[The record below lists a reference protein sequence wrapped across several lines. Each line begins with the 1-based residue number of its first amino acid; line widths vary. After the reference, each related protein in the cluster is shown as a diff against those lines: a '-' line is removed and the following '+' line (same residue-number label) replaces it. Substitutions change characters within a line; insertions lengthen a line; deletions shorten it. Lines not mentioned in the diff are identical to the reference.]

1 MSDKDLIKRLYKN
14 YIRRYFKKILLAL
27 FFSILIAGSTAAI
40 AWLLDPAI
48 KKIFVEKKI
57 TIFECINQILVHKKP
72 WDSFNET
79 DQKTFSPF
87 IINRWLS
94 MDEEFI
100 EVVNYFQKY
109 AIGTLEP
116 REVYKWYSDFLQ
128 KGKRFNK
135 YIKGKKDKKY
145 DPELI
150 NMMCEYFQ
158 CSKAEVKEN
167 LSLIS
172 KEEVNQILE
181 KYGFDPKKIKS
192 ICKRNF

>member
-1 MSDKDLIKRLYKN
+1 M
-14 YIRRYFKKILLAL
+14 
-27 FFSILIAGSTAAI
+27 
-40 AWLLDPAI
+40 
-48 KKIFVEKKI
+48 
-57 TIFECINQILVHKKP
+57 TIFDWINEILVHKKS
-72 WDSFNET
+72 WDSFNES
-79 DQKTFSPF
+79 DQKAFSPF

-109 AIGTLEP
+109 SIGTLEP
-116 REVYKWYSDFLQ
+116 REVYKWYSDFLPR
-128 KGKRFNK
+128 GKRYSK
-135 YIKGKKDKKY
+135 YIKSKKAKKY

-150 NMMCEYFQ
+150 SMMCEYFQ

>member
-1 MSDKDLIKRLYKN
+1 MT
-14 YIRRYFKKILLAL
+14 ILE
-27 FFSILIAGSTAAI
+27 
-40 AWLLDPAI
+40 W
-48 KKIFVEKKI
+48 
-57 TIFECINQILVHKKP
+57 INQILVHKKS

-116 REVYKWYSDFLQ
+116 REVYRWYSDFLP

-135 YIKGKKDKKY
+135 YIKGKKDIKY
-145 DPELI
+145 DPELLNI
-150 NMMCEYFQ
+150 MCIHFE
-158 CSKAEVKEN
+158 CSKLQAKEF
-167 LSLIS
+167 LQLIS
-172 KEEVNQILE
+172 KENLKEVLVM
-181 KYGFDPKKIKS
+181 YGIDNNKIRKF
-192 ICKRNF
+192 IK